1 MDLVKK
7 ARTYTYIVAII
18 YFLVGLFMI
27 INPSFVLNAVNY
39 IIGTIVMGYGI
50 IYIINLYQKKD
61 QNVYNK
67 FNFLAGVFCISFGL
81 FLILYSDMLS
91 SLIPFCAGIIIFMD
105 SIIQIRSSFVLKKE
119 NCKKWWINLIV
130 GLVFAGFS
138 VYIILNAKDITNTI
152 VRIIGIFLI
161 VDSVMDFY
169 TNNKVNHVKNEIKV
183 IDGEVVK
190 DN

>member
-18 YFLVGLFMI
+18 YFLVGSFMI